1 VSSSTG
7 RLAGDNFHKHHA
19 FHEPMKT
26 SSHSSEIKVPSSFQE
41 AIVAA
46 PKTIPLWPNNAPGSL
61 GTADEDQPTITYYPP
76 VNPNGAAVIVMP
88 GGGYSLVA
96 SNHEGRQIANWL
108 NALGVTAFV
117 LKYRIGP
124 RYHHPIELGDAQRSV
139 RLVRFRAA
147 HFGLDPK
154 RIGVMGFS
162 AGGHLASSVSTHFDS
177 GNPIA
182 LDPVDRIDCR
192 PDFAILAYAVIS
204 FQAPLAHAGSV
215 VSLLGN
221 RPGPSLLL
229 DLSNERHVTPR
240 TPPTFLFATGED
252 DAVPPENSLVYFEAL
267 RKAGVQ
273 AEIHIFGKGPHGVG
287 LALHDRALSKWPEL
301 LKNWMVGLALLP
313 NE

>member
-1 VSSSTG
+1 VNSST
-7 RLAGDNFHKHHA
+7 RQFADDNFHEDHA
-19 FHEPMKT
+19 FHEPMNT
-26 SSHSSEIKVPSSFQE
+26 PSHSSETEVPSSLEE
-41 AIVAA
+41 AIVAD
-46 PKTIPLWPNNAPGSL
+46 PQTIPLWPNNAPGSL
-61 GTADEDQPTITYYPP
+61 GTADDDQPTITYYPP
-76 VNPNGAAVIVMP
+76 VNPNGTAVIVMP

-96 SNHEGRQIANWL
+96 LNHEGRQVANWL

-117 LKYRIGP
+117 LRYRIGP
-124 RYHHPIELGDAQRSV
+124 SYHHPIELGDAQRSV

-147 HFGLDPK
+147 QYGLDPK

-177 GNPIA
+177 GNAIA

-204 FQAPLAHAGSV
+204 FQAPLAHRGSV

-221 RPGPSLLL
+221 RPDPSHLRE
-229 DLSNERHVTPR
+229 LSNERHVTAQ

-287 LALHDRALSKWPEL
+287 LALRDRALSKWPEL
-301 LKNWMVGLALLP
+301 LKNWMVALALLP